1 MSLITPDFGLLVW
14 MTLIFLI
21 VFFILAKFGFPMITG
36 MVDKRSE
43 RINESI
49 AKAKEAEQRL
59 SALSEEQ
66 KKLID
71 EARSEQNRILKEAAA
86 SRDEIIQKAKQQATE
101 EAEKMLSKAKTEIAA
116 ERESAIRQI
125 RSQVAQ
131 ISLGIAEKVLRKE
144 MEEESARKDLLDK
157 YVDEASQIELK

>member
-21 VFFILAKFGFPMITG
+21 VFAILAIFGFPMITG

-59 SALSEEQ
+59 SALTEEQ

-71 EARSEQNRILKEAAA
+71 EARVEQNRILREAAA
-86 SRDEIIQKAKQQATE
+86 SRDEIIQKAKQQAGQ
-101 EAEKMLSKAKTEIAA
+101 EAEKMLAKARTEIAA

-125 RSQVAQ
+125 RSQVAE
-131 ISLGIAEKVLRKE
+131 ISLGIAEKVLRKD
-144 MEEESARKDLLDK
+144 MEEEGARKDLLDR
-157 YVDEASQIELK
+157 YVDEASRIDLK